1 MDGKWEERP
10 VLWLLVAP
18 TWQEPKLYL
27 AAFTHS
33 GTRHITVSSC
43 SRWMEGRDMAEITRC
58 GYLYMIRV
66 PAGITLPDDYGR
78 HDSYPTSVV
87 HVEMLDQ
94 D

>member
-1 MDGKWEERP
+1 
-10 VLWLLVAP
+10 
-18 TWQEPKLYL
+18 
-27 AAFTHS
+27 
-33 GTRHITVSSC
+33 
-43 SRWMEGRDMAEITRC
+43 MAEITRC